1 MNTTSKGSMTLVAL
15 LLGVFLVALLFVRM
29 YATPNPSLEMRE
41 VQPDTASGTPP
52 ATAIGAAR
60 ADVDAARAVRGGLE
74 QYDSDLSRAMEE

>member
-29 YATPNPSLEMRE
+29 YATPNPSLEMQE
-41 VQPDTASGTPP
+41 LQPDTASGTAP

-60 ADVDAARAVRGGLE
+60 ADVDAARAVRGELE
-74 QYDSDLSRAMEE
+74 QYDNDISRALEE

>member
-1 MNTTSKGSMTLVAL
+1 MTLVAL

-52 ATAIGAAR
+52 TTAIGAAR